1 MPTSPVIS
9 VQGLSKRYILGAMAG
24 HDTLRDQLAH
34 GTKALFR
41 AFQGRSKR
49 KVDGADSN
57 AFWALKD
64 VCFSLGEGEVLGV
77 VGRNG
82 AGKSTLLKLLSQI
95 TEPTEGEIRVRGRM
109 ASLLEVGTGFHPE
122 LTGRENVF
130 LNGAILGMTRREI
143 MARFDEIVAFAEV
156 EKFLDTPVKR
166 YSNGMYVRLAFA
178 VAAHLDPEILVVDEV
193 LAVGDVQFQKK
204 CLGKMEDVSK
214 RGRTVLFVSHNMS
227 AVEMLCSRAILLDH
241 GRLCMDDTARNVVK
255 RYVEESH
262 ARPAGGQLDQRVD
275 RTGTGA
281 ARVVAFRILNEAKEE
296 EPSMQ
301 SGGNYIFAIEYD
313 NHTNGPIE
321 DVSMRIDIFD
331 DHTAL
336 TLILKSDFT
345 AQNVTLRKGKG
356 TFYCAIKNLP
366 LANGLYM
373 VRFFLQ
379 ARADTEMLDWVDDAV
394 TLTVSGG
401 DFFGTQNQGMPKYC
415 KVLVKTDWSS
425 D

>member
-1 MPTSPVIS
+1 MSAPVIS

-34 GTKALFR
+34 GAQALFE
-41 AFQGRSKR
+41 AFQGKLKR
-49 KVDGADSN
+49 KGDGADPN
-57 AFWALKD
+57 GFWALRD
-64 VCFSLGEGEVLGV
+64 VSFELGQGEVLGV

-130 LNGAILGMTRREI
+130 LNGAILGMSRREI
-143 MARFDEIVAFAEV
+143 LSKFDEIVAFAEV
-156 EKFLDTPVKR
+156 ERFLDTPVKR

-214 RGRTVLFVSHNMS
+214 QGRTVLFVSHNMS
-227 AVEMLCSRAILLDH
+227 AVEMLCNRAILLDH
-241 GRLCMDDTARNVVK
+241 GSLCMDDTARNVVK

-275 RTGTGA
+275 RRGTGA
-281 ARVVAFRILNEAKEE
+281 ARAISFRVLNEAREE

-301 SGGNYIFAIEYD
+301 SGGNYVFAVEYENLTD
-313 NHTNGPIE
+313 APIE
-321 DVSMRIDIFD
+321 DVSVRIDIFD
-331 DHTAL
+331 DRTAL
-336 TLILKSDFT
+336 TLLLKTDFT
-345 AQNVTLRKGKG
+345 NQNLTFQKGRG
-356 TFYCAIKNLP
+356 TFHCAVKNLP
-366 LANGLYM
+366 LTNGLYTA
-373 VRFFLQ
+373 RIFFSI
-379 ARADTEMLDWVDDAV
+379 RSDSEFLDWVEDAV

-401 DFFGTQNQGMPKYC
+401 DFFGTQHLGQPKDC
-415 KVLVKTDWSS
+415 KVLLKADWSS
-425 D
+425 N